1 MDDLSRAK
9 EILKSD
15 GCTCA
20 LVRGDYVKSS
30 SRNGIAPLL
39 ELTDDGVDKSGGSV
53 ADKIVGKAAA
63 LLYALMGVKR
73 VYAEVLSVAGREV
86 LNSRGIYVEYATL
99 TDKIL
104 NRKGDGMCPMEQ
116 AVKDCSDP
124 VKAREILSATL
135 EKLRKG

>member
-1 MDDLSRAK
+1 MDDLERAK
-9 EILKSD
+9 ELLQTD

-20 LVRGDYVKSS
+20 LVIGDCEKI
-30 SRNGIAPLL
+30 SRNKGIAPIL
-39 ELTDDGVDKSGGSV
+39 ELTNDGTDKTGGSA

-73 VYAEVLSVAGREV
+73 VYAEVLSEEGKKV
-86 LNSRGIYVEYATL
+86 LDSRGIAVEYGTL

-104 NRKGDGMCPMEQ
+104 NRKGDGTCPMEQ
-116 AVKDCSDP
+116 AVANCSDP
-124 VKAREILSATL
+124 MEAREILAATL

>member
-9 EILKSD
+9 ELLKA
-15 GCTCA
+15 GGYTCA
-20 LVRGDYVKSS
+20 LVLGDYEKTSN
-30 SRNGIAPLL
+30 RNGIAPLL
-39 ELTDDGVDKSGGSV
+39 ELLDDGVDKTGSSV

-73 VYAEVLSVAGREV
+73 VYAEVLSEAGREV
-86 LNSRGIYVEYATL
+86 LDGHNIEVEYGTL

-104 NRKGDGMCPMEQ
+104 NRKGDGPCPMEN

-124 VKAREILSATL
+124 LEAKKILTATL
-135 EKLRKG
+135 ERLRKG